1 MRAHYGVR
9 SDRYKLARFYGDM
22 DYYEFYDLQADPREM
37 NNRID
42 DPAYQDE
49 IARMKAELTRL
60 RREYGDNAPRAKT
73 S

>member
-1 MRAHYGVR
+1 MRSG
-9 SDRYKLARFYGDM
+9 RYKLARFYGDM
-22 DYYEFYDLQADPREM
+22 DYWEFYDLQADPREM

-42 DPAYQDE
+42 DPAYQDQ

-60 RREYGDNAPRAKT
+60 RRHYGDETPRAKA